1 MARLVL
7 VRHASHGLMG
17 RVLAGRMP
25 GVALSDAGRA
35 EADGLAQALAGE
47 PVRAVWTSPVQRAVE
62 TAWPIAARHG
72 LVPIAEPGL
81 EEVDFGDW
89 TGQPFDALTGAA
101 WEAWNRDRAMAMP
114 PGGETMLAVQ
124 ARAVATM
131 HRAGEDTG
139 ADEDERAGEGVVVLV
154 SHQDVIKAMLA
165 YVLGMPLDLLH
176 RFDVAPASRSIVR
189 IGPGWAVVAGINAAP
204 V

>member
-7 VRHASHGLMG
+7 VRHASHGLLG

-35 EADGLAQALAGE
+35 EADCLAQVLAGE

-62 TAWPIAARHG
+62 TARPIAARHG

-89 TGQPFDALTGAA
+89 TGQPFEALPGAA
-101 WEAWNRDRAMAMP
+101 WQAWNRDRAMATP

-131 HRAGEDTG
+131 HRAGESEG
-139 ADEDERAGEGVVVLV
+139 AGEGVVVLV

-165 YVLGMPLDLLH
+165 FVLGMPLDLLH

-189 IGPGWAVVAGINAAP
+189 IGPGWAVVAGINAAL